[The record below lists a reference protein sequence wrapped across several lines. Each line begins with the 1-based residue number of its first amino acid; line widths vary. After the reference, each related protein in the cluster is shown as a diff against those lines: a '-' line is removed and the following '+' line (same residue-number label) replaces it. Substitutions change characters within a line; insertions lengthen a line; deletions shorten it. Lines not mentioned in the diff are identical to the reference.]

1 MDEKT
6 QKWWWNLMPDK
17 VTITPATGK
26 IVFQAE
32 VEGSLVEVGSI
43 DAESGDNANQI
54 KIDKALMTNGVM
66 TGGTF

>member
-1 MDEKT
+1 
-6 QKWWWNLMPDK
+6 MPDK

-32 VEGSLVEVGSI
+32 VDGSLTEVGSI
-43 DAESGDNANQI
+43 DAESGNNADQI
-54 KIDKALMTNGVM
+54 VVDKAKLTNGVV

>member
-1 MDEKT
+1 
-6 QKWWWNLMPDK
+6 MPDK

-32 VEGSLVEVGSI
+32 IDGSLTEVGSI
-43 DAESGDNANQI
+43 DAESGTNADQI
-54 KIDKALMTNGVM
+54 VVNKARMTNGMM

>member
-1 MDEKT
+1 
-6 QKWWWNLMPDK
+6 MPDK

-32 VEGSLVEVGSI
+32 IDGSLTEVGSI
-43 DAESGDNANQI
+43 DAESGDLANQI
-54 KIDKALMTNGVM
+54 KIDKARMTNGMM

>member
-1 MDEKT
+1 
-6 QKWWWNLMPDK
+6 MPDK

-43 DAESGDNANQI
+43 DAETGDNADQF
-54 KIDKALMTNGVM
+54 KIDKARMTNGVM

>member
-1 MDEKT
+1 
-6 QKWWWNLMPDK
+6 MPDK

-43 DAESGDNANQI
+43 DAEPQDGGNTADQI
-54 KIDKALMTNGVM
+54 VINKAKLINGEVN
-66 TGGTF
+66 GGSF